1 MNVEE
6 NRLQTFNDWPTD
18 AVVSPSRIAKA
29 GFYYTKDN
37 LTVECFSCHLHISD
51 WNYGDQV
58 MARHKQLSPQC
69 AFVLN
74 PTTSDNV
81 PSISA
86 TTTTINNESL
96 PGSEEDLKNEQFR
109 LLTFSNWPYIN
120 IVKPELLAKAGFYY
134 LKQRDLTK
142 CAYCQGVVGAW
153 QKEDVPD
160 IEHQRY
166 FPHCNFVISDILPR
180 ILQTNQSSG
189 EPNTNVL
196 KVEQVRLSTFTN
208 WPKANIVTPQKLV
221 KAGFYYTGKNDTTKC
236 AYCAGEAVNWTEGD
250 DPDLEHRRL
259 FPNCSFVR
267 HNIIPRLATADA
279 TSSLN
284 TETFHNFN
292 VVSSDNLNEL
302 GIQTFESPK
311 KPNLCSVESR
321 LRTFTQW
328 PDDLLQTP
336 DVLAQAGFY
345 YGGTGDLVRCFHCD
359 GGLQHWDPTD
369 DPWVEHA
376 KWFPSCSF
384 LKLVKGEEFVKTQL
398 VSIKYHSFKY
408 VNVS

>member
-6 NRLQTFNDWPTD
+6 NRLQTFNDWPSD

-29 GFYYTKDN
+29 GFFYTKNN
-37 LTVECFSCHLHISD
+37 LTVECFSCRICISD

-58 MARHKQLSPQC
+58 MARHRQLSPHC

-81 PSISA
+81 PIISP
-86 TTTTINNESL
+86 TNNDVIVQ
-96 PGSEEDLKNEQFR
+96 EDMTNEQTR
-109 LLTFSNWPYIN
+109 LSTFSNWPFTN
-120 IVKPELLAKAGFYY
+120 IVKPETLAKAGFYY

-142 CAYCQGVVGAW
+142 CAYCHGIVGAW
-153 QKEDVPD
+153 QKEDIPD
-160 IEHQRY
+160 VEHQRY
-166 FPHCNFVISDILPR
+166 FPTCSYVLSDILPR
-180 ILQTNQSSG
+180 ILENHPNGDGDNETN
-189 EPNTNVL
+189 TDIL
-196 KVEQVRLSTFTN
+196 KLEQVRLSTFTN
-208 WPKANIVTPQKLV
+208 WPKSNIVTPQKLV

-236 AYCAGEAVNWTEGD
+236 VYCAGEAVNWTQGD
-250 DPDLEHRRL
+250 DPDLEHKRL
-259 FPNCSFVR
+259 FPNCPYVR
-267 HNIIPRLATADA
+267 NTIIPRLLAADA
-279 TSSLN
+279 TSALN
-284 TETFHNFN
+284 TDTFHNFN
-292 VVSSDNLNEL
+292 IVSSDNLNEL

-311 KPNLCSVESR
+311 KPNLCSLESR

-328 PDDLLQTP
+328 PEDLIQTP
-336 DVLAQAGFY
+336 DILAQAGFY

-384 LKLVKGEEFVKTQL
+384 LKLVKGEEFIKTQL
-398 VSIKYHSFKY
+398 VSILMT
-408 VNVS
+408 